1 MQTIEEVLNKGK
13 EAMMLVPEIALT
25 PQMVL
30 RFKRRF
36 GDDVAVLHSGLS
48 NGERYDEWQKIR
60 DGRARVSVGARS
72 SILPLLKFRIIIIDE
87 EHESTYKQED
97 YPRYHARDIAEWRSQ
112 FHQCPL
118 VLGSATPSLESYAR
132 TGVYQLLTLPTRV
145 NQQALPSIDIVDM
158 REELSAGNRS
168 MFSNELREAIEDRLR
183 KMSKSYYF

>member
-1 MQTIEEVLNKGK
+1 M
-13 EAMMLVPEIALT
+13 A
-25 PQMVL
+25 
-30 RFKRRF
+30 R
-36 GDDVAVLHSGLS
+36 
-48 NGERYDEWQKIR
+48 R

-132 TGVYQLLTLPTRV
+132 TEKVCISYQRYLQGL
-145 NQQALPSIDIVDM
+145 I
-158 REELSAGNRS
+158 NR
-168 MFSNELREAIEDRLR
+168 LYLQ
-183 KMSKSYYF
+183 